1 MMYTIDDVEAMLDEI
16 CEELP
21 AVFFKHLNGGVLLL
35 EEAKTKR
42 EGSGLLYVMG
52 QYHNN
57 NMGRYIY
64 IFYGSF
70 ARLYPDATMREIRE
84 NLKDVLLHEF
94 THHLESLAG
103 IRSLEQQDEQDM
115 ERFREMHP

>member
-1 MMYTIDDVEAMLDEI
+1 MYTIEDVEVMLDEI

-21 AVFFKHLNGGVLLL
+21 EAFFKHLNGGVLLL
-35 EEAKTKR
+35 EEAKTKW

-57 NMGRYIY
+57 SMGRYIY

-70 ARLYPDATMREIRE
+70 ACLYPHATKQEIRE
-84 NLKDVLLHEF
+84 ELKDVLLHEF

-103 IRSLEQQDEQDM
+103 IRSLEKQDERDM